1 MNSILDN
8 KYPYLTNFFNTAIS
22 QNRLF
27 HSLILYGSNNYIQYA
42 LAMELARQLNCLEK
56 KQENCNCQN
65 CRWIRENKHPAVM
78 TISKIDNKNDARSTV
93 ISEEQVNSV
102 LDTLVNSSDFHR
114 IFIFWNADIKK
125 LSSAEMKDYEEYK
138 STGFSL
144 PQEISE
150 DKIWYPSGVNTNCFS
165 SVAANSMLKSIEEP
179 PSNVTFI
186 FLTNNKDDL
195 LQTIVSRSQAFY
207 VPDKRIEEY
216 NIDFFKKYFN
226 NYPQFNRANALDF
239 ASDLFLYQS
248 ENNLE
253 GEYIIDCIQFYLKE
267 LAKAN
272 IENKISKLELNAQKL
287 KEEYDKFPN
296 KQELEEN
303 YIFLNKIF
311 KDIEKTENSK
321 KMLRSYIKEQTVY
334 EDLAFYFAN

>member
-8 KYPYLTNFFNTAIS
+8 KYPYLTNFFITAIS

-27 HSLILYGSNNYIQYA
+27 HSIILYGSNNYIQYA
-42 LAMELARQLNCLEK
+42 LAMELARQLNCLEE

-78 TISKIDNKNDARSTV
+78 TISKIDNKTDSSKTV
-93 ISEEQVNSV
+93 ISEEQVNFV

-114 IFIFWNADIKK
+114 VFIFCNADIKK

-272 IENKISKLELNAQKL
+272 IENKI
-287 KEEYDKFPN
+287 
-296 KQELEEN
+296 
-303 YIFLNKIF
+303 FLNKIF

>member
-1 MNSILDN
+1 
-8 KYPYLTNFFNTAIS
+8 
-22 QNRLF
+22 
-27 HSLILYGSNNYIQYA
+27 
-42 LAMELARQLNCLEK
+42 MELARQLNCHEE

-65 CRWIRENKHPAVM
+65 CRWIRENKHPAIM
-78 TISKIDNKNDARSTV
+78 TISKIDNKTDSSKTV

-114 IFIFWNADIKK
+114 VFIFCNADIKK
-125 LSSAEMKDYEEYK
+125 LSAAEMKDYEEYK

-144 PQEISE
+144 PQDISD
-150 DKIWYPSGVNTNCFS
+150 DKIWYPSGINTNCFS
-165 SVAANSMLKSIEEP
+165 TVAANSMLKSIEEP

-226 NYPQFNRANALDF
+226 NYPMFNKANALDF
-239 ASDLFLYQS
+239 ASDLLLYQS

-253 GEYIIDCIQFYLKE
+253 SEYIINCIQFYLKE
-267 LAKAN
+267 LAKTN
-272 IENKISKLELNAQKL
+272 IQNQILVK
-287 KEEYDKFPN
+287 
-296 KQELEEN
+296 
-303 YIFLNKIF
+303 KIF

>member
-8 KYPYLTNFFNTAIS
+8 KYPYLTNFFITAIS

-27 HSLILYGSNNYIQYA
+27 HSIILYGSNNYIQYA
-42 LAMELARQLNCLEK
+42 LAMELARQLNCHEE

-114 IFIFWNADIKK
+114 IFIFCNADIKK

-150 DKIWYPSGVNTNCFS
+150 DKIWYPSGINTNCFS

-272 IENKISKLELNAQKL
+272 IENKI
-287 KEEYDKFPN
+287 
-296 KQELEEN
+296 
-303 YIFLNKIF
+303 FLNKIF